1 MRVCF
6 VSAITSI
13 ILLACVSPA
22 PAQERDDNL
31 TALRSAAY
39 AGDPK
44 AQFALGNRFLHGQG
58 VEQDYQQA
66 LECFRNAADQS
77 FAPAQNQLAV
87 MYQRGLGVPKDYL
100 GAMNYFRQAANQG
113 YALAQYNLGV
123 MYDTGRGT
131 QIDNQR
137 ALDWF
142 KKAASQGQPDAED
155 AVGFYY
161 QRGLAV
167 LQFFPWALDWYR
179 KAADHGSAQG
189 QNDLGHMFETG
200 LGVRQDY
207 EQALT
212 WYYKAAEQGNP
223 FGQTNIAHMYETGL
237 GLEIDYAQAQ
247 MWYRRAAIQGNLFAA
262 NNLGWM
268 YEKGEG
274 VDQDYGR
281 ALAWYQVAANQGF
294 QTAIEN
300 IERVREQLQASDPAQ
315 WEAANRSASQ
325 AVHEQ
330 EERIRRGTN
339 LGWEITELELD
350 ARQED
355 GIAAQVEQSA
365 KGAAV
370 PGATPINAM
379 DGRKFRFEAQKY
391 RAQAAR
397 LRQTLTEADEQRT
410 ASSWPQT
417 APSPFGS
424 TPTPVADTAMVP
436 EGQDDPPSRVA
447 QLRYIKGPV
456 SFEPAGTDDWTSP
469 TVNRPMTTGDKLWAD
484 RGARAELGTD
494 SAKIRLNQVTGFSF
508 LNLNDHIT
516 QIRLTQGS
524 IQIRLR
530 RLDDDESFEVD
541 TPNLALSLLRPGDYR
556 VDVNEDGDTT
566 GVTVRSGAG
575 EVTAAGL
582 ALALRARQTATFAG
596 VDEISQDIEPIGD
609 RDDFDDWCQRRDRRE
624 EHVQTARYVSPDVIG
639 YEDLDDYGEW
649 RHVPQYG
656 DVWVPTTVPA
666 GWAPYHNG
674 HWAWISPWGWTWVDD
689 APWGFAPFHYGRWA
703 YVDGTWA
710 WCPGPVA
717 TADATVAPRPVYAP
731 ALVAW
736 VGSPQLGQSSGGG
749 VAWLPLGPRE
759 VYVPPYRVSQTYVT
773 NVNVTNTTV
782 TNTYVTNVYNNNTK
796 ITNNVNV
803 SNVSYVNKTAPG
815 AVTAV
820 PQSAF
825 TSAQPVA
832 KTAVQ
837 LDAKQVATA
846 KVATNSIAL
855 APQPKSV
862 LGGAAPSVSVPKPP
876 DSTLNRPVVAKVP
889 PPPQPVSFAVQQ
901 KIIQAN
907 GGRPVSPSEIQRQ
920 QVEQHLPP
928 ASPAPVKIAPPAVV
942 SGNQTVG
949 NPSQP
954 RENDAKQDQHA
965 EIGRPGN
972 TGPSKPASGA
982 IPPQGAKPAT
992 PQNTPIREVPSGSAK
1007 APENAKQPQMTNV
1020 TEKSIVK
1027 ATPQTQGQSGTP
1039 QKDDTRRDQPVSAR
1053 PAVSVSKDQLENKA
1067 TEGNSPKTPSANN
1080 NSGNRP
1086 PTSTDPRN
1094 QQKPPEPKE
1103 AQQKGKQTQQKQKP
1117 EGKQQKSDKPAKP

>member
-1 MRVCF
+1 M
-6 VSAITSI
+6 
-13 ILLACVSPA
+13 
-22 PAQERDDNL
+22 
-31 TALRSAAY
+31 
-39 AGDPK
+39 
-44 AQFALGNRFLHGQG
+44 
-58 VEQDYQQA
+58 
-66 LECFRNAADQS
+66 
-77 FAPAQNQLAV
+77 
-87 MYQRGLGVPKDYL
+87 
-100 GAMNYFRQAANQG
+100 
-113 YALAQYNLGV
+113 
-123 MYDTGRGT
+123 
-131 QIDNQR
+131 
-137 ALDWF
+137 
-142 KKAASQGQPDAED
+142 
-155 AVGFYY
+155 
-161 QRGLAV
+161 
-167 LQFFPWALDWYR
+167 
-179 KAADHGSAQG
+179 
-189 QNDLGHMFETG
+189 
-200 LGVRQDY
+200 
-207 EQALT
+207 
-212 WYYKAAEQGNP
+212 
-223 FGQTNIAHMYETGL
+223 
-237 GLEIDYAQAQ
+237 
-247 MWYRRAAIQGNLFAA
+247 
-262 NNLGWM
+262 
-268 YEKGEG
+268 
-274 VDQDYGR
+274 
-281 ALAWYQVAANQGF
+281 
-294 QTAIEN
+294 
-300 IERVREQLQASDPAQ
+300 
-315 WEAANRSASQ
+315 
-325 AVHEQ
+325 
-330 EERIRRGTN
+330 
-339 LGWEITELELD
+339 
-350 ARQED
+350 
-355 GIAAQVEQSA
+355 
-365 KGAAV
+365 
-370 PGATPINAM
+370 
-379 DGRKFRFEAQKY
+379 
-391 RAQAAR
+391 
-397 LRQTLTEADEQRT
+397 
-410 ASSWPQT
+410 
-417 APSPFGS
+417 
-424 TPTPVADTAMVP
+424 
-436 EGQDDPPSRVA
+436 
-447 QLRYIKGPV
+447 
-456 SFEPAGTDDWTSP
+456 
-469 TVNRPMTTGDKLWAD
+469 
-484 RGARAELGTD
+484 
-494 SAKIRLNQVTGFSF
+494 
-508 LNLNDHIT
+508 
-516 QIRLTQGS
+516 
-524 IQIRLR
+524 
-530 RLDDDESFEVD
+530 
-541 TPNLALSLLRPGDYR
+541 
-556 VDVNEDGDTT
+556 
-566 GVTVRSGAG
+566 
-575 EVTAAGL
+575 
-582 ALALRARQTATFAG
+582 
-596 VDEISQDIEPIGD
+596 
-609 RDDFDDWCQRRDRRE
+609 
-624 EHVQTARYVSPDVIG
+624 IG

-862 LGGAAPSVSVPKPP
+862 LGGAAPSVGVPKPP

-972 TGPSKPASGA
+972 TSPSKPASAA
-982 IPPQGAKPAT
+982 IPPQGAKPAA
-992 PQNTPIREVPSGSAK
+992 PQNTPIREVSSGSAK